1 MSSRLKNE
9 KMKDQRIIILGML
22 ALMMTAL
29 IIDGEFGERMFGM
42 LVAGF
47 GLILGYFFRKS
58 GEEKKKCSSLPQ
70 IVHL

>member
-1 MSSRLKNE
+1 
-9 KMKDQRIIILGML
+9 MKDQRIIILGML
-22 ALMMTAL
+22 ALMMAAL

-58 GEEKKKCSSLPQ
+58 GEGKKKMF
-70 IVHL
+70 